1 MGKQLLTLVTR
12 LCLWLLRLRPSLM
25 LLLLLPQLSLDQ
37 KVSLRHSRQTHP
49 EESKIP
55 EGVWG
60 SWGPWSLCSQACGLG
75 IQRRSRICQSS
86 ESLLQTGLHLPPRPP
101 RHPEPLPARP
111 RNARPQTAR
120 ETLPLYKPEPR
131 GRSGPLEQEEAR
143 ETSASRRSRVRDP
156 IKPGMFGYGR
166 VPFAL
171 PLHRNRRH
179 PHGWPKMEFPSDEAP
194 QTRFPEASLLQDSKT
209 EDFQALTVKTE
220 PPVSTQLPQTQVS
233 STGLPSQEDL
243 YSLQSPGTEAPSNT
257 KSLGMQ
263 TPPKTTN
270 SKAKFTPT
278 PSSRI
283 DSSLNQVHPRRSQHS
298 QQVGQ
303 EWRRSPHPSSSAP
316 RGQGRGQGHQR
327 RREQWAPRNAHQ
339 QVVETPPHHSENWL
353 PLLSSGSNSGPLWSL
368 FAPSASALNC
378 PGEKEQLRAC
388 IQKPCPP
395 EQPDPRALQC
405 AAFDPQEFMGRLY
418 QWEPFTEVQGSQR
431 CELNCRPRG
440 FRFYVRH
447 TEKVQDGTPCQPGAP
462 DICVAGR
469 CLSPGCDGILGS
481 GRRPDGCGICGGDNS
496 TCHFVS
502 GNFTDRGGL
511 LGYHK
516 ILLIPAGASQLQ
528 IAQFRPSS
536 NYLAL
541 RGPGGKSIING
552 NWAVDPPGTYT
563 AGGTVF
569 QYNRPPR
576 EEGTGES
583 LTAKGP
589 TTQPVDVY
597 MIFQEENPGV
607 SYQYLISSPSPNLGD
622 PTPALPPIPQH
633 LFGEGVKPWG
643 EERNRWGRRQRGEL
657 LGQPIE
663 RPDHNVPTQFPPEG
677 LKLEP
682 PAPPRSARTP
692 GTLQRQVR
700 IPPLPAP
707 PHPRPPLA
715 SSAGYWKRMGYSE
728 CSASCGKGVWRPV
741 FHCVSRDSG
750 EEMDEESCVLG
761 ARPPAPPEPCHG
773 PPCPPYW
780 EAGEWTSCSRSC
792 GPGTQHRQL
801 RCRQEF
807 GGGGSSVPLE
817 RCSHLPRPNVTQ
829 TCQLRLC
836 GHWEVRSAWS
846 QCSVRCGRGQ
856 RSRQVRCVGNHGDE
870 VSERECTSGPPR
882 PPSREACNMGPCT
895 IAWFHSDWSSKCSAE
910 CGTGIQRRSVIC
922 LGSGEDQGIGEEE
935 EGLGGKGRSCPSG
948 SRPPDMRACSLG
960 PCEPTWQWYTGP
972 WGECSVECGS
982 GTQRR
987 DVICVTKLG
996 TEFNVTSP
1004 GNCTHLPRPP
1014 TLQPCRGDG
1023 CQDRWFST
1031 PWSTCSRTC
1040 LGGVQMRE
1048 VQCLNA
1054 NHTLSTRCPL
1064 NLRPSRK
1071 RPCNNQPC
1079 TQHPD
1084 DHCQDNSPHCPLV
1097 VQARL
1102 CVYPYYTATCCRSCA
1117 HIQDRA
1123 PPEPA

>member
-1 MGKQLLTLVTR
+1 MEKWASRLTL
-12 LCLWLLRLRPSLM
+12 P
-25 LLLLLPQLSLDQ
+25 LLLLLLLLQLGHDQ
-37 KVSLRHSRQTHP
+37 KVTRRHSRQIRP

-55 EGVWG
+55 EAVWG
-60 SWGPWSLCSQACGLG
+60 SWGPWAPCSQPCGLG

-86 ESLLQTGLHLPPRPP
+86 TSLQTGLPLPARPP
-101 RHPEPLPARP
+101 RHPEPVPARS
-111 RNARPQTAR
+111 RNLRPQPPR

-131 GRSGPLEQEEAR
+131 GRTGPRGGIPSQAGQDETQ
-143 ETSASRRSRVRDP
+143 ETSTARRSRVRDP

-166 VPFAL
+166 IPFAL

-179 PHGWPKMEFPSDEAP
+179 PHELPKMEFPSDEAS
-194 QTRFPEASLLQDSKT
+194 QTLFPEAEPLQDSKIKAFHT
-209 EDFQALTVKTE
+209 LTVETE
-220 PPVSTQLPQTQVS
+220 KPVNTQLPLTQIP
-233 STGLPSQEDL
+233 STVLPPREDF
-243 YSLQSPGTEAPSNT
+243 YSPQNSGTEVPSNT
-257 KSLGMQ
+257 KPLGTQ

-270 SKAKFTPT
+270 FKTKSTPT
-278 PSSRI
+278 PSPRTSN
-283 DSSLNQVHPRRSQHS
+283 SLNQVHPQRSHHS
-298 QQVGQ
+298 QPVGP
-303 EWRRSPHPSSSAP
+303 EWRRSPPPSSSAP
-316 RGQGRGQGHQR
+316 RGQGRGHQR
-327 RREQWAPRNAHQ
+327 RREQWAPRNPHQ
-339 QVVETPPHHSENWL
+339 QVVEAPPHHSDSWL
-353 PLLSSGSNSGPLWSL
+353 PLHSPGPHSGPLWSL

-378 PGEKEQLRAC
+378 TGENEQLRAC

-447 TEKVQDGTPCQPGAP
+447 TEKVQDGTPCQSGAP

-481 GRRPDGCGICGGDNS
+481 GRRPDGCGVCGGDNS
-496 TCHFVS
+496 TCHFVL

-528 IAQFRPSS
+528 IAQLRPSS

-569 QYNRPPR
+569 QYIRPPR
-576 EEGTGES
+576 EEGRGES
-583 LTAKGP
+583 LTAEGP

-622 PTPALPPIPQH
+622 PTLAPLVPQH
-633 LFGEGVKPWG
+633 QSVEGVKPYG
-643 EERNRWGRRQRGEL
+643 EERNRWGRRQRGEI
-657 LGQPIE
+657 LG
-663 RPDHNVPTQFPPEG
+663 PDHHVPTQSPPED

-682 PAPPRSARTP
+682 PPPPRLARTP

-715 SSAGYWKRMGYSE
+715 SLTGYWKRMGYSE

-750 EEMDEESCVLG
+750 EEMEEQNCVLG
-761 ARPPAPPEPCHG
+761 SRPPTPPEPCHG

-882 PPSREACNMGPCT
+882 PPSKEACNMGPCT
-895 IAWFHSDWSSKCSAE
+895 IAWFHSEWSSKCSAE

-922 LGSGEDQGIGEEE
+922 LGSGESQGTAEEG
-935 EGLGGKGRSCPSG
+935 EGLGGKGRGCPTG

-960 PCEPTWQWYTGP
+960 PCEATWHWYTGP
-972 WGECSVECGS
+972 WGECSAECGS

-1004 GNCTHLPRPP
+1004 SNCTHLPRPP
-1014 TLQPCRGDG
+1014 TLQPCKGDG
-1023 CQDRWFST
+1023 CQDQWFST
-1031 PWSTCSRTC
+1031 PWSTCSKTC

-1048 VQCLNA
+1048 VQCLSA
-1054 NHTLSTRCPL
+1054 NQTLSTRCPP

-1071 RPCNNQPC
+1071 RPCNSQPC

>member
-1 MGKQLLTLVTR
+1 MEKWGS
-12 LCLWLLRLRPSLM
+12 RLRPPLM

-37 KVSLRHSRQTHP
+37 KVSPHHSRQTHP

-60 SWGPWSLCSQACGLG
+60 SWDSWSLCSQPCGLG

-86 ESLLQTGLHLPPRPP
+86 TSLLQTGLPLPPRPP

-111 RNARPQTAR
+111 QNARPQMPR

-179 PHGWPKMEFPSDEAP
+179 PRGRPKTELPSDEAP
-194 QTRFPEASLLQDSKT
+194 QTLFSEAELLQDSKT
-209 EDFQALTVKTE
+209 EDFQAMTVKTE
-220 PPVSTQLPQTQVS
+220 QPVNTQFPQIQAS
-233 STGLPSQEDL
+233 STVLPPQEDL
-243 YSLQSPGTEAPSNT
+243 YSLQSPGTEAPSNA
-257 KSLGMQ
+257 KSLETQ

-270 SKAKFTPT
+270 FKAKTIPT
-278 PSSRI
+278 PSPRI
-283 DSSLNQVHPRRSQHS
+283 GNSLNQVHPQRSHHS

-303 EWRRSPHPSSSAP
+303 EWRRFPSSAP

-327 RREQWAPRNAHQ
+327 RREQWVPRNAHQ
-339 QVVETPPHHSENWL
+339 QVVETPSHHSESWL
-353 PLLSSGSNSGPLWSL
+353 PLLRSGPNSGPLWSL

-481 GRRPDGCGICGGDNS
+481 GRRPDGCGVCGGDNS

-583 LTAKGP
+583 LTAEGP

-622 PTPALPPIPQH
+622 PTPTLSPITQH

-643 EERNRWGRRQRGEL
+643 EERNRWGKRQRGEIS
-657 LGQPIE
+657 GQPIE
-663 RPDHNVPTQFPPEG
+663 RPDHNVPTQFPPDG
-677 LKLEP
+677 PKLEP

-715 SSAGYWKRMGYSE
+715 SSVGYWKRMGYSE

-741 FHCVSRDSG
+741 FRCVSRDSG

-773 PPCPPYW
+773 PPCAPYW

-817 RCSHLPRPNVTQ
+817 RCSHLPRPNATQ

-882 PPSREACNMGPCT
+882 PASREACNMGPCT
-895 IAWFHSDWSSKCSAE
+895 IAWFHSDWSSKDLALYPNSAQLSVGQE
-910 CGTGIQRRSVIC
+910 SSDVLSSAWGVESPKGLEKRR
-922 LGSGEDQGIGEEE
+922 
-935 EGLGGKGRSCPSG
+935 KG
-948 SRPPDMRACSLG
+948 
-960 PCEPTWQWYTGP
+960 
-972 WGECSVECGS
+972 
-982 GTQRR
+982 
-987 DVICVTKLG
+987 
-996 TEFNVTSP
+996 
-1004 GNCTHLPRPP
+1004 
-1014 TLQPCRGDG
+1014 
-1023 CQDRWFST
+1023 
-1031 PWSTCSRTC
+1031 
-1040 LGGVQMRE
+1040 
-1048 VQCLNA
+1048 
-1054 NHTLSTRCPL
+1054 
-1064 NLRPSRK
+1064 
-1071 RPCNNQPC
+1071 
-1079 TQHPD
+1079 
-1084 DHCQDNSPHCPLV
+1084 
-1097 VQARL
+1097 
-1102 CVYPYYTATCCRSCA
+1102 
-1117 HIQDRA
+1117 
-1123 PPEPA
+1123 

>member
-1 MGKQLLTLVTR
+1 MEKWASR
-12 LCLWLLRLRPSLM
+12 LRLPLV

-37 KVSLRHSRQTHP
+37 KVSPRHSRQTRP
-49 EESKIP
+49 EENKVP
-55 EGVWG
+55 EGIWG
-60 SWGPWSLCSQACGLG
+60 SWGPWALCSQSCGLG
-75 IQRRSRICQSS
+75 IQRRSRSCQSS
-86 ESLLQTGLHLPPRPP
+86 TSLLQTGLPLPPRPP
-101 RHPEPLPARP
+101 RHPEPLPARS
-111 RNARPQTAR
+111 RNVRPQPPR

-131 GRSGPLEQEEAR
+131 GRSGPLGGLPSQVGQEEAR
-143 ETSASRRSRVRDP
+143 EGLASRRSRVRDP

-179 PHGWPKMEFPSDEAP
+179 PHRLPKTEFPSDEASP
-194 QTRFPEASLLQDSKT
+194 PLFPYTELLQDSKT
-209 EDFQALTVKTE
+209 EDFQSLTVKME
-220 PPVSTQLPQTQVS
+220 SPVSTQLPQTQIS
-233 STGLPSQEDL
+233 STGLPPEENL
-243 YSLQSPGTEAPSNT
+243 YSPQSPGTETPSDVKSLVTQTPLKTASSKT
-257 KSLGMQ
+257 KS
-263 TPPKTTN
+263 
-270 SKAKFTPT
+270 APT
-278 PSSRI
+278 PAPRTG
-283 DSSLNQVHPRRSQHS
+283 SSLNQIHPQKAHHS
-298 QQVGQ
+298 QQVEP

-316 RGQGRGQGHQR
+316 RGRGQGHQR
-327 RREQWAPRNAHQ
+327 RREQWAPRNPRQ
-339 QVVETPPHHSENWL
+339 QVVETPPHHSESWL
-353 PLLSSGSNSGPLWSL
+353 PLHSSGPNSGPLWSL

-378 PGEKEQLRAC
+378 PGENEQLRAC

-462 DICVAGR
+462 DICVAGQ

-481 GRRPDGCGICGGDNS
+481 GRRPDGCGVCGGDNS
-496 TCHFVS
+496 TCRFVS

-569 QYNRPPR
+569 QYTRPPR

-583 LTAKGP
+583 LTAEGP

-597 MIFQEENPGV
+597 MIFQEENSGV

-622 PTPALPPIPQH
+622 PTQEPPIAQH
-633 LFGEGVKPWG
+633 
-643 EERNRWGRRQRGEL
+643 Q
-657 LGQPIE
+657 
-663 RPDHNVPTQFPPEG
+663 
-677 LKLEP
+677 
-682 PAPPRSARTP
+682 S
-692 GTLQRQVR
+692 
-700 IPPLPAP
+700 
-707 PHPRPPLA
+707 
-715 SSAGYWKRMGYSE
+715 
-728 CSASCGKGVWRPV
+728 GVWRPL

-750 EEMDEESCVLG
+750 EEMDEESCALG
-761 ARPPAPPEPCHG
+761 ARPPTPPEPCHG

-895 IAWFHSDWSSKCSAE
+895 ISWFHSDWSSKCSAE
-910 CGTGIQRRSVIC
+910 CGTGIQRRSVLC
-922 LGSGEDQGIGEEE
+922 LGSGESQGTGE
-935 EGLGGKGRSCPSG
+935 EGLGGKGKSCPPG

-960 PCEPTWQWYTGP
+960 PCEPTWQWYAGP
-972 WGECSVECGS
+972 WGECSAECGP

-1004 GNCTHLPRPP
+1004 GNCTHWPKPP
-1014 TLQPCRGDG
+1014 TLQPCKGDG

-1048 VQCLNA
+1048 VQCLTA
-1054 NHTLSTRCPL
+1054 NQTLGTRCPS